1 MNKESLKGPNWS
13 KGLITAVKTVPK
25 CDYNTD
31 YKKIIIIK
39 TNKQKKKRKKY
50 KGTSKQV
57 QDEKKSETV
66 DLYPYE
72 ESGMQL

>member
-13 KGLITAVKTVPK
+13 KGLITAAKTVPI

-31 YKKIIIIK
+31 YKVIIIIK
-39 TNKQKKKRKKY
+39 LKKKNLKKY

>member
-1 MNKESLKGPNWS
+1 MNKEWLKGPNWS
-13 KGLITAVKTVPK
+13 KGLITAGKSVPI

-31 YKKIIIIK
+31 YKKIIIMIIK
-39 TNKQKKKRKKY
+39 IKKLKKY

-72 ESGMQL
+72 ESGKQL

>member
-13 KGLITAVKTVPK
+13 KGLITAVKTVPI

-31 YKKIIIIK
+31 YKKTIIIK
-39 TNKQKKKRKKY
+39 ILKKLKKY